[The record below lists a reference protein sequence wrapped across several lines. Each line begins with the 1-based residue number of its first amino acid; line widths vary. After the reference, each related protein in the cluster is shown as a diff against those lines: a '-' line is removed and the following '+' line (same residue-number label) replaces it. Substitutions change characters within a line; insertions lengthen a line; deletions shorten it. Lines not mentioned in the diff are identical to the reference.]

1 MKLSNLVAYLN
12 HLDSFDAVQSKDVVN
27 AALDPIYH
35 TISTHVLQF
44 GDRAAELKHIR
55 HDIHT
60 SLNKFDDGVAGL
72 KREIRQDIESL
83 EPHYLANSYQLYS
96 ENMKN
101 DSVDHM
107 LQRRPVLSSTVVD
120 YLRSRMIRYSD
131 WHYPGMILRP
141 GLETWIQDL
150 VALDPLYL
158 VDIDHAMLKP
168 CMEYFPKEY
177 QFRIRPYIIKE
188 YLDPISLADTP
199 QGQMAFVLA
208 YNYFN
213 YKPME
218 VVRDFLREIFSCLRP
233 GGTLAFTFNDCDRWG
248 GVEMA
253 ERYYACYT
261 PGRLILAAAELT
273 GYEIVHRYDIDAGI
287 TWLELRRPG
296 TLHNLRGGQALSRIQ
311 PESSRAVPIAS
322 KIIHQEEL

>member
-1 MKLSNLVAYLN
+1 MKLSKLVQYLN
-12 HLDSFDAVQSKDVVN
+12 HLDGFNTKQSKDMAN
-27 AALDPIYH
+27 AAIDPIYH
-35 TISTHVLQF
+35 AISTHVLQF
-44 GDRAAELKHIR
+44 GDCSAELKHIR
-55 HDIHT
+55 NDIQI
-60 SLNKFDDGVAGL
+60 SLDRFDDVVTRL
-72 KREIRQDIESL
+72 KQEIRQEIERL
-83 EPHYLANSYQLYS
+83 EQGYLVESYRLYS

-107 LQRRPVLSSTVVD
+107 LQRRPVLDAAVTD
-120 YLRSRMIRYSD
+120 YLRSRMMRHSD

-141 GLETWIQDL
+141 GLEIWTQDL

-158 VDIDHAMLKP
+158 VDIDPALLRP
-168 CMEYFPKEY
+168 CLEHYPEEY
-177 QFRIRPYIIKE
+177 QSRIRPYIIKE
-188 YLDPISLADTP
+188 YLDPVSLAGLP

-213 YKPME
+213 YKPIE
-218 VVRDFLREIFSCLRP
+218 IIRDFLREIFGCLRP

-261 PGRLILAAAELT
+261 PGRLILAAAGLT
-273 GYEIVHRYDIDAGI
+273 GYEILHRYDIDAGI

-296 TLHNLRGGQALSRIQ
+296 KLRNLRGGQVLARIL
-311 PESSRAVPIAS
+311 PESSRVIPISS
-322 KIIHQEEL
+322 KIIHQEES

>member
-1 MKLSNLVAYLN
+1 MKLSELVAYLN
-12 HLDSFDAVQSKDVVN
+12 HLDRLDTKQSQSRFN
-27 AALDPIYH
+27 AALDPTYH
-35 TISTHVLQF
+35 AISTHVVQF
-44 GDRAAELKHIR
+44 GNHSAKLK
-55 HDIHT
+55 DICDDIQTLH
-60 SLNKFDDGVAGL
+60 NKFDDVVSEL
-72 KREIRQDIESL
+72 KQDIRQDIENL
-83 EPHYLANSYQLYS
+83 EQEYLARSYQLYS

-107 LQRRPVLSSTVVD
+107 LQRRPALDSMVMD

-141 GLETWIQDL
+141 GLETWMQYL
-150 VALDPLYL
+150 VALDPMYL
-158 VDIDHAMLKP
+158 VDIDHAMLRP
-168 CMEYFPKEY
+168 CLEHFPKEY

-188 YLDPISLADTP
+188 YLDPVSLVHLP

-213 YKPME
+213 YKPIE
-218 VVRDFLREIFSCLRP
+218 VIRDFLREIFGCLRP
-233 GGTLAFTFNDCDRWG
+233 GGVLAFTFNDCDRWG

-296 TLHNLRGGQALSRIQ
+296 ELRNLRGGQSLSRIR
-311 PESSRAVPIAS
+311 PESSRAAPFAS
-322 KIIHQEEL
+322 NITHQEEP